1 MGGQAGELALR
12 LASKA
17 ATGGKN
23 ESLNVVVET
32 CVHGEYHFALASEG
46 IGGRKLLHRDQ
57 LDLVDKRRNV
67 TKELVRGGRNTYEK
81 CRLPLYLQN
90 FLNGEIECDPRLHPS
105 SGYVLKLV
113 ASP

>member
-1 MGGQAGELALR
+1 FP
-12 LASKA
+12 
-17 ATGGKN
+17 GKN

-32 CVHGEYHFALASEG
+32 CVHGEYRASTCSLPPLDFALASEG

-90 FLNGEIECDPRLHPS
+90 FLDGEIECDPRLHPS